1 MMREK
6 RQRRVFT
13 EEFKKQIVTLYNNGK
28 PRVQLI
34 KEYDLPRSVLAKWI
48 NQFNS
53 TGSFKAIDN
62 RTPEEN
68 EENSQLNLS
77 YKWLH
82 FIKMENQI
90 VRLSRST
97 T

>member
-1 MMREK
+1 ML
-6 RQRRVFT
+6 T
-13 EEFKKQIVTLYNNGK
+13 I
-28 PRVQLI
+28 QLI

-68 EENSQLNLS
+68 
-77 YKWLH
+77 K
-82 FIKMENQI
+82 KMT
-90 VRLSRST
+90 L
-97 T
+97 

>member
-34 KEYDLPRSVLAKWI
+34 KEYDLPRSVLAKWMGYTLVDTKDKEI
-48 NQFNS
+48 CY
-53 TGSFKAIDN
+53 TK
-62 RTPEEN
+62 E
-68 EENSQLNLS
+68 
-77 YKWLH
+77 K
-82 FIKMENQI
+82 
-90 VRLSRST
+90 
-97 T
+97 